1 MSVFGVFS
9 GGAPN
14 PASPLRATS
23 RLRDSRQA
31 RVCAI
36 ACAVTIGMVVA
47 GCQTMKPMAAPP
59 APPPPPP
66 MRMVMAPPPPP
77 PPPSRIEQPNY
88 YRLRNS
94 HAGVVPARVAL
105 LLPLSGGTAET
116 RAVAEALEKAAE
128 MAVFDSKNND
138 ILLMPR
144 DDGGTPAKAAAAAAK
159 AISDGAEIIIGP
171 LFAASVTAVAPV
183 ARVANVPVIALSSD
197 RSVGGNGV
205 YLLSFQPE
213 TEVNRIVS
221 YAVRTGHSNFAAMIP
236 KNAYGEKVEAAFR
249 DSVSRAGARVADVES
264 FEQRPQVVGPGAKA
278 AAQSGADAILIADG
292 GAMLQAIG
300 PALALNG
307 ATSRTMQF
315 LGTGL
320 WDDPSIAREPALAN
334 GRFAAPPP
342 ESFRNFSAHYREI
355 YEASPPRIATLSYD
369 GMSLVALLTRG
380 RPYQRFTDAALTD
393 PNGFSGVDGIFRF
406 RADGSAERGLAILQV
421 SPNGFTV
428 VDAAPKSFPQPG
440 F

>member
-1 MSVFGVFS
+1 MRVSAFFS

-14 PASPLRATS
+14 PAIPLKANIS
-23 RLRDSRQA
+23 SRDSRR

-36 ACAVTIGMVVA
+36 ACAVAIGTVLA
-47 GCQTMKPMAAPP
+47 GCQTMKPKVVV
-59 APPPPPP
+59 APPPPPAP
-66 MRMVMAPPPPP
+66 PQVVMAPPPPP
-77 PPPSRIEQPNY
+77 PPPSRMEQPGF

-94 HAGVVPARVAL
+94 PSGMVPARVAL

-128 MAVFDSKNND
+128 LAVFDSKNSD

-144 DDGGTPAKAAAAAAK
+144 DDGGTPEKAAAAAAK
-159 AISDGAEIIIGP
+159 AINDGAEIIIGP
-171 LFAASVTAVAPV
+171 LFAASVSAVAPV
-183 ARVANVPVIALSSD
+183 ARAGKVPVIALSSD

-213 TEVNRIVS
+213 TEVTRIIS
-221 YAVRTGHSNFAAMIP
+221 YAVKTGHSSFAALIP
-236 KNAYGEKVEAAFR
+236 KSAYGEKVETAFR
-249 DSVSRAGARVADVES
+249 DSVSHAGGRVADVET
-264 FEQRPQVVGPGAKA
+264 FEEKAQAVGPPAKA

-292 GAMLQAIG
+292 GAMLQAIA

-307 ATSRTMQF
+307 AMNRSMQF

-320 WDDPSIAREPALAN
+320 WDDPAIAREPVLAN

-342 ESFRNFSAHYREI
+342 QAFRNFTVHFREV
-355 YEASPPRIATLSYD
+355 YETAPPRIATLSYD
-369 GMSLVALLTRG
+369 AMSLVALLTKG
-380 RPYQRFTDAALTD
+380 KPYQRFTDAALTD

-406 RADGSAERGLAILQV
+406 RNDGSAERGLAILEV
-421 SPNGFTV
+421 TPAGFSV
-428 VDAAPKSFPQPG
+428 VEPAPKTFPQPG

>member
-1 MSVFGVFS
+1 MYVFAFFS

-14 PASPLRATS
+14 PANPLEAHS
-23 RLRDSRQA
+23 VPRDSRR

-36 ACAVTIGMVVA
+36 AAVVAIGTVLA
-47 GCQTMKPMAAPP
+47 GCQTMKPKVVA

-66 MRMVMAPPPPP
+66 PPRVVMAPPPPP
-77 PPPSRIEQPNY
+77 PPPSRSELPNY

-94 HAGVVPARVAL
+94 PPGVVPARVAL
-105 LLPLSGGTAET
+105 LLPLSGGSAET

-128 MAVFDSKNND
+128 MAVFDSKNAD

-144 DDGGTPAKAAAAAAK
+144 DDGGTPEKAAAAAAK
-159 AISDGAEIIIGP
+159 AIGDGAEIIIGP

-183 ARVANVPVIALSSD
+183 ARAGKVPVIALSSD
-197 RSVGGNGV
+197 RSVGGGGV

-213 TEVNRIVS
+213 TEVNRIIS
-221 YAVRTGHSNFAAMIP
+221 YSVKTGHSSFAALIP
-236 KNAYGEKVEAAFR
+236 KSAYGEKVESAFR
-249 DSVSRAGARVADVES
+249 DSVTRAGARVADVQDFVERA
-264 FEQRPQVVGPGAKA
+264 QGIGVPAKA

-292 GAMLQAIG
+292 GAMLQAIA

-307 ATSRTMQF
+307 ATSSSMQF

-320 WDDPSIAREPALAN
+320 WDDPAIAREPVLAK

-342 ESFRNFSAHYREI
+342 QAFRNFTAHYREV
-355 YEASPPRIATLSYD
+355 YEMNPPRIATLSYD
-369 GMSLVALLTRG
+369 AMSLVALLTKG
-380 RPYQRFTDAALTD
+380 RPYQRFTDTALTD

-406 RADGSAERGLAILQV
+406 RADGSAERGLAILEV
-421 SPNGFTV
+421 TAGGFSV
-428 VDAAPKSFPQPG
+428 VDPAPKSFPQPG